1 MEISRSL
8 LGRQE
13 RAHVLRDKRRT
24 ILRASTNLHDPQFS
38 YDPSVPGSESSG
50 DGKRVAERYLY
61 KQKKTDQK
69 KETIPYAVDCPSDC
83 VPETWLPIIKDFFAA
98 TDKRLLVIGRI
109 GLRSPQRKKYK
120 PRTKVRNKFKFY
132 VITQNMHTGRYICG
146 IVLIGNYKHA
156 YSNDKIYI
164 KFTTTMD
171 SDPEQNIMTRYALH
185 GFFDKYYALFK
196 LTFPEYTG
204 VVTAP
209 PFLLEPLIEIRNE

>member
-13 RAHVLRDKRRT
+13 RAYVLRNKRRT

-61 KQKKTDQK
+61 KQKKTNQK

-83 VPETWLPIIKDFFAA
+83 VPENWLPIIKDFFAA

-109 GLRSPQRKKYK
+109 GLQRVRRKRYK
-120 PRTKVRNKFKFY
+120 PGAKTLNKFKFY
-132 VITQNMHTGRYICG
+132 VITQNIHTGSYICG
-146 IVLIGNYKHA
+146 IIIIGNYK
-156 YSNDKIYI
+156 YVRSTDKTYI

-171 SDPEQNIMTRYALH
+171 SDSEQNIMTRYALH
-185 GFFDKYYALFK
+185 GFFDKYYALFN
-196 LTFPEYTG
+196 LAFPEYTG
-204 VVTAP
+204 VITAP